1 MKKLFLS
8 IALSANMAHA
18 AIPVATCGQMSGYS
32 YVPNLTDNQQDSLL
46 SRKFLNGKQL
56 PDNWVSDGFSNGS
69 INVVQLT
76 KDKFDILIYNQPR
89 NETFSTIK
97 DGGRVIFIRGSD
109 EEIVFMIMYPETVTV
124 YTIVKTKQGSKVSVI
139 ESKNGMMIR
148 TSMFSGSC
156 TFVDW
161 AKFK

>member
-1 MKKLFLS
+1 
-8 IALSANMAHA
+8 
-18 AIPVATCGQMSGYS
+18 
-32 YVPNLTDNQQDSLL
+32 
-46 SRKFLNGKQL
+46 
-56 PDNWVSDGFSNGS
+56 
-69 INVVQLT
+69 VVQLT